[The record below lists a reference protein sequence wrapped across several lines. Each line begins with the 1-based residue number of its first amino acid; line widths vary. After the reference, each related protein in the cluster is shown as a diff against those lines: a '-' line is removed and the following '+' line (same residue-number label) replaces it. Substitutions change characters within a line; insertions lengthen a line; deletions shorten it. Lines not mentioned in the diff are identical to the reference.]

1 MKFQF
6 SYDDALKA
14 LTKPFM
20 REVVE
25 QCSLAPFD
33 NNDNII
39 TSFDNINI
47 NHRTE
52 KVKTFL
58 YA

>member
-1 MKFQF
+1 
-6 SYDDALKA
+6 
-14 LTKPFM
+14 M

-25 QCSLAPFD
+25 QCSLAPF
-33 NNDNII
+33 NNKDNII
-39 TSFDNINI
+39 TSFNNINV
-47 NHRTE
+47 NRRTE